1 MAAFVRDVEGEPA
14 RARVTIAARLARA
27 GPVSIQKEHT
37 LNNWLGG
44 GLGLAMGMAAQ
55 AAAAQDSVTPAQLQ
69 QLDATVERV
78 REQFDVPG
86 VAVAVVKD
94 GKVILE
100 RGWGVR
106 ELGKPEPVRADTLFA
121 IASNTKAFTATALN
135 LLAEE
140 GKLEMDD
147 KVIEHLPSFRMSDP
161 YVTGEMRIRDLLSH
175 RSGLSLGAGDLLFWP
190 TTTYSNAEVVA
201 RLAKVPLKGG
211 FRDRYAY
218 DNILYAVAQQV
229 IETVS
234 GQSFDAFL
242 QQRIFDKVGM
252 AGTRYNAD
260 HLRPGD
266 KAAVGHAKFDF
277 TDLRPVPP
285 LTWSNAA
292 GAGGLYS
299 SVHDMAKWMNV
310 QLAEGRLADGTPLFS
325 EKTQQQMWQMHIPQV
340 VPKPSVPEL
349 EAAKPNFA
357 GYAEGW
363 SLSDYRGQ
371 KLVWHTGGWPGQVSR
386 LTLVPGQ
393 ELGVVVLTNAES
405 GAAFNAITMSVLD
418 AMLDAP
424 AHDWVAAYAAAVA
437 KSQDKADEGWA
448 KHQAARDAR
457 SKPSLPLAGYA
468 GTYSDAWY
476 GDVFVEQKA
485 GKLRLRFGATAD
497 LVGTM
502 EHWKH
507 DTFIVRWDN
516 RSLNADAFVNFS
528 LDPDG
533 KVREVRMQAVSS
545 LTDFSFDFQ
554 DLLLVPVPEKK

>member
-1 MAAFVRDVEGEPA
+1 M
-14 RARVTIAARLARA
+14 
-27 GPVSIQKEHT
+27 
-37 LNNWLGG
+37 NNGLGG
-44 GLGLAMGMAAQ
+44 GLVLAMGMAAQ
-55 AAAAQDSVTPAQLQ
+55 AVAAPEVMPEQLQ

-94 GKVILE
+94 GKVILQ

-106 ELGKPEPVRADTLFA
+106 ELGKPAPVQADTLFA

-135 LLAEE
+135 LLAED
-140 GKLEMDD
+140 GKLKMDD
-147 KVIEHLPSFRMSDP
+147 RVIDHLPSFRMSDA
-161 YVTGEMRIRDLLSH
+161 YVTGEMRIADLLSH
-175 RSGLSLGAGDLLFWP
+175 RSGLGLGAGDLLFWP
-190 TTTYSNAEVVA
+190 ATTYSNAEVVA

-218 DNILYAVAQQV
+218 DNILYAVAQRV

-234 GQSFDAFL
+234 GQSFDTFL
-242 QQRIFDKVGM
+242 QQRIFDRVGM

-260 HLRPGD
+260 HLLPGD
-266 KAAVGHAKFDF
+266 KAATGHAKFDF

-299 SVHDMAKWMNV
+299 SVQDMAKWMTV

-325 EKTQQQMWQMHIPQV
+325 EKTQQQMWQMQIPQA
-340 VPKPSVPEL
+340 VPRPTVPEL
-349 EAAKPNFA
+349 EAARPNFA
-357 GYAEGW
+357 GYGQGW

-386 LTLVPGQ
+386 LTLVPAQ

-405 GAAFNAITMSVLD
+405 GAAFNAITLSVLD
-418 AMLDAP
+418 AMLGAP
-424 AHDWVAAYAAAVA
+424 AHDWVGAYAAAVA
-437 KSQDKADEGWA
+437 KTQDKADEGWA
-448 KHQAARDAR
+448 RHVAARAAKSR
-457 SKPSLPLAGYA
+457 PSLPLAGYA
-468 GTYSDAWY
+468 GGYRDAWY
-476 GDVFVEQKA
+476 GDVSIEQSA
-485 GKLRLRFGATAD
+485 GTLRLRFGATAD
-497 LVGTM
+497 LAGTM
-502 EHWKH
+502 EHWQH

-516 RSLNADAFVNFS
+516 RALNADAFVNFS

-554 DLLLVPVPEKK
+554 DLLLLPVSGSR

>member
-1 MAAFVRDVEGEPA
+1 
-14 RARVTIAARLARA
+14 
-27 GPVSIQKEHT
+27 
-37 LNNWLGG
+37 LNSWLGS
-44 GLGLAMGMAAQ
+44 GLVLAMGVAAPMASAQ
-55 AAAAQDSVTPAQLQ
+55 EAVPTELQ

-78 REQFDVPG
+78 RQQFDVPG

-94 GKVILE
+94 GKVLLE
-100 RGWGVR
+100 RGWGLR
-106 ELGKPEPVRADTLFA
+106 ELGKPEPVQADTLFA
-121 IASNTKAFTATALN
+121 IASNTKAFTATSLN

-140 GKLEMDD
+140 GKLKMDD
-147 KVIEHLPSFRMSDP
+147 RVVDHLPSFRMSDP

-190 TTTYSNAEVVA
+190 TTRYSNAEVVA
-201 RLAKVPLKGG
+201 RLAQVPLKNG

-229 IETVS
+229 IEKVS
-234 GQSFDAFL
+234 GQSFADFL

-252 AGTRYNAD
+252 SETRYNAD
-260 HLRPGD
+260 HLLPGD
-266 KAAVGHAKFDF
+266 KAAVGHAKYDF
-277 TDLRPVPP
+277 KDLRPVPP
-285 LTWSNAA
+285 LTWSNNA
-292 GAGGLYS
+292 GAGGIYS
-299 SVHDMAKWMNV
+299 SVHDLAKWMNV
-310 QLAEGRLADGTPLFS
+310 QLAEGKLADGTPLFT
-325 EKTQQQMWQMHIPQV
+325 EKTQQQMWQMQIPQV

-349 EAAKPNFA
+349 APARPNFA
-357 GYAEGW
+357 GYGEGW

-386 LTLVPGQ
+386 LTLVPEQ
-393 ELGVVVLTNAES
+393 NLGVVVLTNQES

-418 AMLDAP
+418 AMLGAQGN
-424 AHDWVAAYAAAVA
+424 DWVAAYAAGVA
-437 KSQDKADEGWA
+437 KAQGNADEGWD
-448 KHQAARDAR
+448 KHVAARDAK
-457 SKPSLPLAGYA
+457 SKPSLPLARYA
-468 GTYSDAWY
+468 GTYRDAWY
-476 GDVFVEQKA
+476 GDVFVEQQG

-502 EHWKH
+502 EHWQH

-554 DLLLVPVPEKK
+554 DLLLKPKAD

>member
-1 MAAFVRDVEGEPA
+1 MNKWVWGGLVLSAGVVTMAADAQETNVKD
-14 RARVTIAARLARA
+14 AA
-27 GPVSIQKEHT
+27 V
-37 LNNWLGG
+37 
-44 GLGLAMGMAAQ
+44 
-55 AAAAQDSVTPAQLQ
+55 PAQLQ

-78 REQFDVPG
+78 RQQFDVPG

-94 GKVILE
+94 GKVVLE
-100 RGWGVR
+100 RGWGLR
-106 ELGKPEPVRADTLFA
+106 EQGKPEPVQADTLFA
-121 IASNTKAFTATALN
+121 IASNTKAFTATSLN

-140 GKLEMDD
+140 GKLKMDD
-147 KVIEHLPSFRMSDP
+147 RVIDHLPSFRMSDP
-161 YVTGEMRIRDLLSH
+161 YVTNEMRIRDLLSH

-190 TTTYSNAEVVA
+190 TTTYSNAEVVS
-201 RLAKVPLKGG
+201 RLAHVPLKNG

-229 IETVS
+229 IEKVS

-260 HLRPGD
+260 HLKPGD
-266 KAAVGHAKFDF
+266 EAAIGHAKFDF
-277 TDLRPVPP
+277 KDLRPVAP
-285 LTWSNAA
+285 LTWSNNA
-292 GAGGLYS
+292 GAGGIYS
-299 SVHDMAKWMNV
+299 SVHDLARWMNV
-310 QLAEGRLADGTPLFS
+310 QLAGGKLADGTPLFT
-325 EKTQQQMWQMHIPQV
+325 EKTQQQMWQMQIPQV
-340 VPKPSVPEL
+340 VPKASVPEL
-349 EAAKPNFA
+349 EPARPNFA

-386 LTLVPGQ
+386 LTLVPEQ
-393 ELGVVVLTNAES
+393 KLGVVVLTNQES

-424 AHDWVAAYAAAVA
+424 SHDWVAAYAAGVA
-437 KSQDKADEGWA
+437 KAQGNADEGWA
-448 KHQAARDAR
+448 KHQAARDAK
-457 SKPSLPLAGYA
+457 SKPSLPLTGYA
-468 GTYSDAWY
+468 GKYSDAWY

-502 EHWKH
+502 EHWQH

-533 KVREVRMQAVSS
+533 KVREVRMQPVSS

-554 DLLLVPVPEKK
+554 DLLLKPNAG